1 MPKTTFDAER
11 SFDERKFN
19 AQTFYSD
26 DVQKTVLGYFEP
38 GQFIP
43 VHAPESTLTVVV
55 QDGGGT
61 VRDGDDEH
69 EVEVG
74 DVVVV
79 PAGVERGIRAGDD
92 GLEAALVT
100 SPPPTDEDH
109 EKVRKGIKTDTFE
122 P

>member
-1 MPKTTFDAER
+1 MPATDFDTER
-11 SFDERKFN
+11 EYDERRFN
-19 AQTFYSD
+19 ARTFYSD

-43 VHAPESTLTVVV
+43 VHAPDSTLTVVV
-55 QDGGGT
+55 HDGDGT
-61 VRDGDDEH
+61 VRDGDTEH
-69 EVEVG
+69 DVSVG

-79 PAGVERGIRAGDD
+79 PAGVDRGVRAGDD

-100 SPPPTDEDH
+100 SPPPTDADH
-109 EKVRKGIKTDTFE
+109 DKVREGLRKDEFE